1 VIEDSMKGRILSIVM
16 LLAAGAA
23 VFASQVENQPAPAF
37 SIKDLTG
44 KTLALADM
52 KGKIVVLNF
61 WATWCPPCREEIP
74 DFVEFY
80 GRNKTS
86 GLEIVGVSVDDMTAR
101 ELLPFV
107 RKNNM
112 SYPVA
117 LVTEKILKS
126 YGPIEAIPTTFVIDK
141 KGIIRHVQVGMM
153 DKTSLTGLFRKLSA
167 EK

>member
-1 VIEDSMKGRILSIVM
+1 M
-16 LLAAGAA
+16 LLAAGTA
-23 VFASQVENQPAPAF
+23 VFASQFENQPAPAF
-37 SIKDLTG
+37 SLTDLAG
-44 KTLALADM
+44 KTLTLAEM

-61 WATWCPPCREEIP
+61 WATWCPPCRAEIP

-80 GRNKTS
+80 ERNKAG
-86 GLEIVGVSVDDMTAR
+86 GLEIIGVSVDEMTTR
-101 ELLPFV
+101 ELLPFA

-153 DKTSLTGLFRKLSA
+153 DKATLTGLYRKLSA
-167 EK
+167 EKPMDAGPHHL